1 MDGTKAR
8 WNMNTIGKGY
18 SLEYTDI
25 PKVIFMPHYQGHCYR
40 GHCCTLDHS
49 CTVIPKFLRFVI
61 FALMWSQVTV
71 AEQWA
76 KKYCI
81 PGFHCC
87 AMGCNNRTSTLII
100 AKYAIHRKTD
110 EHGGAHKLIFAHSR
124 AWRHLKTFD
133 IIRWNQLRQKKIKA
147 VNKWQANGQKVV

>member
-1 MDGTKAR
+1 MEYEHD
-8 WNMNTIGKGY
+8 WKGVFFGVHWHSKGDLHATLPRPLLPR
-18 SLEYTDI
+18 SLLHLGSFLHCD
-25 PKVIFMPHYQGHCYR
+25 PKI
-40 GHCCTLDHS
+40 L
-49 CTVIPKFLRFVI
+49 LRLVI

-71 AEQWA
+71 AEQWT

-110 EHGGAHKLIFAHSR
+110 EHGEAHKLIFAHSR